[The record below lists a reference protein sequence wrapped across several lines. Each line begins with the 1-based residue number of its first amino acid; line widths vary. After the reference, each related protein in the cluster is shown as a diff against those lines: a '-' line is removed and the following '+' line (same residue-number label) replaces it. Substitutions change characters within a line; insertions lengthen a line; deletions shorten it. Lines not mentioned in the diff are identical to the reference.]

1 MSHKKHNKKT
11 KDEKYNY
18 NNVDLLDEDKAIA
31 GQKYVC
37 LSFISPEEIIKN
49 KDMFIFEKFL
59 KQFEIKK
66 TFEKFNQF
74 INFIS
79 YKYNIDQDKINRDVE
94 EFCKEERDNLF
105 LTTLED
111 DYKTFCENNE
121 EKLMEEFN
129 QIYNFQT
136 STRGI
141 KVRGVFASQ
150 EEAEM
155 RCKMLRD
162 QDHNHDVYVGQVGLW
177 MPFHPEA
184 YKTGRVEYLE
194 KELNELM
201 HQKKK
206 NDEIAKDKFDKRVDE
221 SKRKAIKENIEKAKT
236 HGNKL
241 MQSIDEE
248 GNLVNQDRMDVP
260 GKNLLFGDGDNDDI
274 ATADLRRELFEGDDV
289 IIGVQKDSD
298 HGAGEILKRQRE
310 REKQLAVNKD
320 NDE

>member
-1 MSHKKHNKKT
+1 MSTKKNKKPGNNN
-11 KDEKYNY
+11 EQYNY
-18 NNVDLLDEDKAIA
+18 TNVDLLDEDKPIA

-37 LSFISPEEIIKN
+37 LSFISPEDIIKN
-49 KDMFIFEKFL
+49 REMFLFENFL

-74 INFIS
+74 INYIS
-79 YKYNIDQDKINRDVE
+79 YKYSIDNDKLNKDVE
-94 EFCKEERDNLF
+94 EFCKEERDKLF
-105 LTTLED
+105 VTTLED
-111 DYKTFCENNE
+111 DFKTFCDNNE
-121 EKLMEEFN
+121 DKLMEEFN
-129 QIYNFQT
+129 KDNNFQT

-150 EEAEM
+150 EEAEL
-155 RCKMLRD
+155 RCKFLRE
-162 QDHNHDVYVGQVGLW
+162 QDSNHDVYVGQVGLW

-201 HQKKK
+201 HEKKK
-206 NDEIAKDKFDKRVDE
+206 NDDIAKDKFNKRVVQAKQD
-221 SKRKAIKENIEKAKT
+221 AIKENIDKAKT

-241 MQSIDEE
+241 MQSIDED

-260 GKNLLFGDGDNDDI
+260 GKNLLFGDGSNDDI
-274 ATADLRRELFEGDDV
+274 ATADLRRELFEDENV

-298 HGAGEILKRQRE
+298 HGASEILKRQQ
-310 REKQLAVNKD
+310 EKDNKD
-320 NDE
+320 DKDQ